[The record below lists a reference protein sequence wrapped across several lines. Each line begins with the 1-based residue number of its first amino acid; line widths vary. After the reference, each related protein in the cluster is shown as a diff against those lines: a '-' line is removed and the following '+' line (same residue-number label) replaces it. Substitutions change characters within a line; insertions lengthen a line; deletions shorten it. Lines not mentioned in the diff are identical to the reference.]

1 MAARTGNG
9 RGAMSGADGLPVLS
23 RPLLLAAGLLRWDH
37 IAKKM
42 VPAAA
47 YRPRSSKRN
56 PTAK

>member
-1 MAARTGNG
+1 
-9 RGAMSGADGLPVLS
+9 MSGADGLPVLS